1 VGDPAPTPTLD
12 HAVTQ
17 AAAAVAAACAAPLSL
32 KKAWLAALLIDQA
45 ADALFAARHG
55 GQGDDILA
63 FRAEL
68 AGQSEALA
76 LVFAIAGRELEL
88 VTETVEVPLGDY
100 GNLTVEDF
108 MVSLYNAHTV
118 QRVRVALPGGGRA
131 DVHEVLREAAAAL
144 LAFASS
150 A

>member
-1 VGDPAPTPTLD
+1 MGDPAPTPTLD

-55 GQGDDILA
+55 GQGDDILV
-63 FRAEL
+63 FRADL
-68 AGQSEALA
+68 AGRSEALA

-118 QRVRVALPGGGRA
+118 QRVRVVLADGTRA
-131 DVHEVLREAAAAL
+131 DVHEVLERAL
-144 LAFASS
+144 KDLASH
-150 A
+150 

>member
-1 VGDPAPTPTLD
+1 MADAGVQALE
-12 HAVTQ
+12 Q

-76 LVFAIAGRELEL
+76 LVFAIAGRELDL
-88 VTETVEVPLGDY
+88 STETVAVPLGKYDI
-100 GNLTVEDF
+100 LTVEDF

-118 QRVRVALPGGGRA
+118 QRVQVALPEGGRA

-144 LAFASS
+144 LAFAGS